1 MWLGLRGVGLRCDE
15 GCGGL
20 CGVCYGSVEPYL
32 DQNGKQLFPFMGFG
46 TMMYMAGQ
54 EQVAQSACFK
64 EYYFSSLPPQVF
76 LFVQLPH
83 ALVLPNLPQI
93 RTLQS
98 KISLARRKI
107 SSAQENFRR
116 FQVRY
121 FTYLQLLVMYVMV

>member
-1 MWLGLRGVGLRCDE
+1 
-15 GCGGL
+15 
-20 CGVCYGSVEPYL
+20 
-32 DQNGKQLFPFMGFG
+32 
-46 TMMYMAGQ
+46 MAGQ